1 MYLQACTVNQIPLI
15 AYNTQIPRN
24 LNVKWIKI
32 YKTVLLSN
40 KCNFLSCLRI
50 NLHSLGPDNPVSSF
64 KHFFFAFSID

>member
-40 KCNFLSCLRI
+40 KCNFLS
-50 NLHSLGPDNPVSSF
+50 
-64 KHFFFAFSID
+64 